1 MNYKHIH
8 NGVVYT
14 LTNQCWDFGSKRE
27 HIGVCI
33 CGIQS
38 LCWQQ
43 QNDLVCIWKHFK
55 VVKIVSTTS
64 YYMQNSKAIPVLLI
78 MTSPWVGQSIYN
90 YYIYY
95 NADFDVHFVSKYFLV
110 VVIFNLMIC
119 WIMPINWLDFFFSFM
134 HGFTHFA
141 IHAFANIYRLK
152 SILLNREY
160 LHMIR
165 PHSRI
170 MTPHYH

>member
-64 YYMQNSKAIPVLLI
+64 YYMQNAKAIPVLLI

-90 YYIYY
+90 YYYSACCILYLSTVY
-95 NADFDVHFVSKYFLV
+95 TTNLFRWFLTPTDNNADFDVHFVSEYFLV

-119 WIMPINWLDFFFSFM
+119 WIMPINWLDFFLALSM
-134 HGFTHFA
+134 ALLILPYTLLQTFTG
-141 IHAFANIYRLK
+141 
-152 SILLNREY
+152 
-160 LHMIR
+160 
-165 PHSRI
+165 
-170 MTPHYH
+170 